1 MFYNY
6 FTTNFKNFKAGSVM
20 RYDNLR
26 AFEKHLKGAAP
37 SHFSP
42 LYAVIGKE
50 SYQCQKAISLLEKAL
65 CADDFALTSWDGAEV
80 REEELM
86 ADLSARSF
94 FSDKRLI
101 LIKQSEKLKKSTQMA
116 LEALIKK
123 GSLPCYLI
131 FQAATLARPTLFYK
145 LLEKEG
151 VILEF
156 ADLKPW
162 EKERQLIE
170 WAGRQ
175 AAKQCKVISYAICQR
190 FVKGVGL
197 DQQLIANEL
206 NKLFSFTLD
215 KKEITWQEVE
225 NICTMNHTDSIWGLN
240 EAIFTKNRYTAFKL
254 IGALLQEGHP
264 FLPLIRQL
272 RSQFSTSL
280 QLWTMLAEGKEE
292 AAITEV
298 FPYMKGHLLEKNF
311 IQVKNYGKESLLKGL
326 LAIDQTELTL
336 KNSQIK
342 I

>member
-1 MFYNY
+1 MKLFYL
-6 FTTNFKNFKAGSVM
+6 T
-20 RYDNLR
+20 
-26 AFEKHLKGAAP
+26 HL
-37 SHFSP
+37 
-42 LYAVIGKE
+42 
-50 SYQCQKAISLLEKAL
+50 
-65 CADDFALTSWDGAEV
+65 
-80 REEELM
+80 
-86 ADLSARSF
+86 
-94 FSDKRLI
+94 
-101 LIKQSEKLKKSTQMA
+101 
-116 LEALIKK
+116 
-123 GSLPCYLI
+123 
-131 FQAATLARPTLFYK
+131 LFYK

-342 I
+342 ESLLNKG